1 MNKIIIIAGPTAVG
15 KTDLSLALAHT
26 LQTEIISAD
35 SVQIYNGLDIG
46 SAKPTLDEMAGI
58 PHHLI
63 DVVEPTEAFSV
74 SDYVKLA
81 KKEIKRL
88 HEMGKI
94 PVIVGGTGLYING
107 LLYEMDFGES
117 CADAEFRA
125 EMEALAD
132 SSGAMAVY
140 ERLLS
145 CDPVAAKRIHPNNLK
160 RVIRAL
166 EINHVT
172 GKPMADFAKAPT
184 KTTDYEVILIGLT
197 RGRDVL
203 YERINKRV
211 DLMFS
216 AGLLDEVKKL
226 KNSGL
231 DDSFQS
237 MQGIGY
243 KEVLSYLEGRINY
256 EQMIDEIQQ
265 GSRHYAKRQF
275 TWFKRYDDLKWID
288 LDITCTE
295 DAVKEILSII

>member
-1 MNKIIIIAGPTAVG
+1 
-15 KTDLSLALAHT
+15 
-26 LQTEIISAD
+26 
-35 SVQIYNGLDIG
+35 
-46 SAKPTLDEMAGI
+46 
-58 PHHLI
+58 
-63 DVVEPTEAFSV
+63 
-74 SDYVKLA
+74 
-81 KKEIKRL
+81 
-88 HEMGKI
+88 MGKI

-145 CDPVAAKRIHPNNLK
+145 CDPVAAERIHPNNLK

-211 DLMFS
+211 ELMFS